1 MTIEDKVNVSPP
13 KFNISGGF
21 AKWLKEANGSL
32 VFTARRLGK
41 VYTVGLDDK
50 DEVVFFERSYPDP
63 TGLSVNN
70 STLLMADK
78 FRIWRFENALT
89 PNTQH
94 PFDGFDAVYVPEMMY
109 RTGNQDTHEIGL
121 LKNGMIAFA
130 STRMNCV
137 GGCAATHSIA
147 PLWKPSFINN
157 LVYEDRC
164 HLNGLAIEDGAV
176 KYVTALSQTNTFE
189 GWRDVRADGGVLI
202 DVRKGEIILDD
213 LSMPH
218 SPRLH
223 QGNLWLVN
231 SGTGEIGTV
240 DRVNKI
246 FTARAHIPGFARGL
260 QFIGDTAVTSTS
272 KLRESKSFQ
281 DLPLEA
287 KLKDANQEDQ
297 CGLFVFDTLKG
308 DILHSITVENETI
321 EEIYDVAFVPGV
333 KHMMIGGLHDDLSE
347 QMITVAP
354 IRKP

>member
-1 MTIEDKVNVSPP
+1 MTKNNTPSVRPPQFKVSA
-13 KFNISGGF
+13 GF
-21 AKWLKEANGSL
+21 AGWLKEAGGSL

-41 VYTVGLDDK
+41 VFTVGLDGA
-50 DEVVFFERSYPDP
+50 DEIAFFERSYPDP

-70 STLLMADK
+70 GTLFMADK

-89 PNTQH
+89 PNTEH
-94 PFDGFDAVYVPEMMY
+94 PFDGFDGVYVPEMMY
-109 RTGNQDTHEIGL
+109 RTGNQDCHEIGL

-137 GGCAATHSIA
+137 GGCAASHSIA
-147 PLWKPSFINN
+147 PLWKPSFIPE

-164 HLNGLAIEDGAV
+164 HLNGLAFEDGAV
-176 KYVTALSQTNTFE
+176 KYVTALSQTNSFE

-202 DVRKGEIILDD
+202 DVGTGEIMLGD

-223 QGNLWLVN
+223 GGALWLVN

-240 DRVNKI
+240 DRVNNI

-260 QFIGDTAVTSTS
+260 VFVGDTAVTTTS
-272 KLRESKSFQ
+272 KLRESVSFQ
-281 DLPLEA
+281 DLPLEDKLKQA
-287 KLKDANQEDQ
+287 KLKDE
-297 CGLFVFDTLKG
+297 CGIFVFDTISG
-308 DILHSITVENETI
+308 DIVHSITIENDTI
-321 EEIYDVAFVPGV
+321 EEIYDVAFVPGI

-347 QMITVAP
+347 QMITIVP
-354 IRKP
+354 LR